1 VTALRVLGALV
12 LLGAGFFAL
21 YELVESPRSAAF
33 APVVTHGRGRV
44 VALTFDDGPTRGITD
59 RLLDVLERE
68 HVPATFFVVGSAA
81 RREPALLRRMAAG
94 GHEIEDHSETHPHL
108 NALVSRAALD
118 AEIATADDAIA
129 AATGRRAH
137 WLRPPYGA
145 RNAAVLAAAK
155 RHGMRVVLW
164 SAMLDE
170 TSPQAPPDVLVER
183 LLRHVGD
190 GAIVV
195 LHDGDRG
202 RAEPGGRA
210 YEAALAPRVIAAL
223 RARGYRFVTVQQLAD
238 RG

>member
-1 VTALRVLGALV
+1 VTALRFLAALA
-12 LLGAGFFAL
+12 LLAAGFFGL

-33 APVVTHGRGRV
+33 APVVTHGSGRV

-68 HVPATFFVVGSAA
+68 RVPGTFFVVGSAA
-81 RREPALLRRMAAG
+81 RREPALLRRMAADG
-94 GHEIEDHSETHPHL
+94 DEIEDHSETHPHL
-108 NALVSRAALD
+108 NAIVSRAALD
-118 AEIATADDAIA
+118 AEITAADDAIA
-129 AATGRRAH
+129 AATGRHAR

-145 RNAAVLAAAK
+145 RNAAVLAAAQ

-170 TSPQAPPDVLVER
+170 TSPQVAPDALVER
-183 LLRHVGD
+183 LLRQAGD

-223 RARGYRFVTVQQLAD
+223 RARGYRFVTLQQLA
-238 RG
+238 GGG